1 MYISVYIYIGRDA
14 SHEISSERHFAKRE
28 RIYRNSRRSGEKGC
42 EVRMK
47 DLWFPRGVL
56 ARRRSYRGTAVHYF
70 LMSNKAISMCPDQG
84 PQVLTRVIS
93 PRSPACATS
102 SSERRTLLSSPFS
115 ATFRPVTPSC
125 RTMARSRDYSAPSET
140 RDARY
145 RERVRSTRRRWPLY
159 IRARERIERR
169 KIKEGERSGDKRR
182 SCPPSEGAS
191 KGNFTKADPLVMNV
205 I

>member
-14 SHEISSERHFAKRE
+14 IHEISSERHSVEGEK
-28 RIYRNSRRSGEKGC
+28 IYRNSRRSGEKGC

-102 SSERRTLLSSPFS
+102 SSERRTFLSSPFS
-115 ATFRPVTPSC
+115 ATFCPVTPSC
-125 RTMARSRDYSAPSET
+125 RTMVRSRDYSAPSET
-140 RDARY
+140 RDARC
-145 RERVRSTRRRWPLY
+145 RERVRARFDEKKMAAAYKGEGEDWEEKNQRGGEERRRGT
-159 IRARERIERR
+159 REGRVHRM
-169 KIKEGERSGDKRR
+169 
-182 SCPPSEGAS
+182 
-191 KGNFTKADPLVMNV
+191 KALPREISQRLTRW
-205 I
+205 